1 MRSYQGKKQMAC
13 YFFKHGRLHVFHGM
27 FFKKKRRRSV
37 FLVFFFQSFF
47 LDVSAVWS
55 AFFVETLVFGSS
67 RSQRQRRC
75 SPPQKKKKTKKKC
88 QSLKSMDFCQMG
100 KYILIW
106 GSQIN
111 QFSGDSLVFK
121 GVKNPEQTK
130 VVH

>member
-75 SPPQKKKKTKKKC
+75 SPPKKKNEKKM
-88 QSLKSMDFCQMG
+88 SILKKHGFLSNG